1 MKIGPSKRF
10 QHCTLTEAPSPPVS
24 MPSSNALPA
33 AIIAPATK
41 PSMDSPGFPA
51 YHCVLG
57 AFNECHHNLVMA
69 ADNPYLPND
78 PPSPCV
84 GICVMNPQTQL
95 CDGCLRTLDEI
106 AAWWDYNPAQKQ
118 AVLSE
123 LESRL
128 ARLMDGTYF
137 D

>member
-1 MKIGPSKRF
+1 
-10 QHCTLTEAPSPPVS
+10 
-24 MPSSNALPA
+24 
-33 AIIAPATK
+33 
-41 PSMDSPGFPA
+41 
-51 YHCVLG
+51 
-57 AFNECHHNLVMA
+57 
-69 ADNPYLPND
+69 
-78 PPSPCV
+78 
-84 GICVMNPQTQL
+84 MNPQTQL

-106 AAWWDYNPAQKQ
+106 AAWWDYNPTQKQ

>member
-1 MKIGPSKRF
+1 
-10 QHCTLTEAPSPPVS
+10 
-24 MPSSNALPA
+24 
-33 AIIAPATK
+33 
-41 PSMDSPGFPA
+41 
-51 YHCVLG
+51 
-57 AFNECHHNLVMA
+57 
-69 ADNPYLPND
+69 
-78 PPSPCV
+78 
-84 GICVMNPQTQL
+84 MNPQTQL

-106 AAWWDYNPAQKQ
+106 AAGRDYNPAQKQ

>member
-1 MKIGPSKRF
+1 
-10 QHCTLTEAPSPPVS
+10 
-24 MPSSNALPA
+24 
-33 AIIAPATK
+33 
-41 PSMDSPGFPA
+41 
-51 YHCVLG
+51 
-57 AFNECHHNLVMA
+57 MA